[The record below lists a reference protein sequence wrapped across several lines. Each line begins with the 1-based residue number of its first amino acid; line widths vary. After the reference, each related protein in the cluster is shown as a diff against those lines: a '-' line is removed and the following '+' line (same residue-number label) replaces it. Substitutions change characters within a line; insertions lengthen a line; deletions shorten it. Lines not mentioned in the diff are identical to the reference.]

1 MSMRRKNSLRKADVQ
16 ATAAADAL
24 KEEMTYRK
32 KEKERAKKREK
43 NLSLDIRNYQRKTML
58 NGIDQLEQIDEAY
71 DLVQAAKA
79 LGIDPLIVSNFKG
92 MGILENLHELKIWY
106 DSNYFNRQ
114 TYEEF
119 RADPLGA
126 KLLDQWAATD
136 KDVIE
141 NVKSQKRL
149 NKVIQ
154 GIADNAGLKVDL
166 SVPSLKKQEWLA
178 QEEKRKKDGE
188 SSMNVAQGIR

>member
-1 MSMRRKNSLRKADVQ
+1 MRKVDVQ
-16 ATAAADAL
+16 AIAAAEAL
-24 KEEMTYRK
+24 KEEMAYRK

-141 NVKSQKRL
+141 NVKS
-149 NKVIQ
+149 
-154 GIADNAGLKVDL
+154 
-166 SVPSLKKQEWLA
+166 
-178 QEEKRKKDGE
+178 
-188 SSMNVAQGIR
+188 

>member
-1 MSMRRKNSLRKADVQ
+1 
-16 ATAAADAL
+16 
-24 KEEMTYRK
+24 
-32 KEKERAKKREK
+32 
-43 NLSLDIRNYQRKTML
+43 
-58 NGIDQLEQIDEAY
+58 
-71 DLVQAAKA
+71 
-79 LGIDPLIVSNFKG
+79 